1 MNLFLL
7 QVKESFFIAIQS
19 IRANKLRS
27 LLTTLGIVIGIVSV
41 TSMNMLM
48 SGIDSAF
55 KQSLAMLG
63 QDVLY
68 VDKFPWFNNRDD
80 FWVFRN
86 RPNITEDQV
95 EAIKKESKYAL
106 YVTGQANSMAEVKRN
121 ENNIPGVFVSGVSE
135 DQLKVSNTEI
145 SDGRFITDTENAGA
159 RNVIV
164 LGADVVSSLFPGE
177 DPIGKKVILANQ
189 PYSVIGIMAKQG
201 KFLGLF
207 SQDNQVMIPLNTFKK
222 YFGLRRGIR
231 INVKIADEKQI
242 NDAKDEITFI
252 MRKSRRLDVTEP
264 DNFAINQQEAFKQQ
278 LDGISFAI
286 AAVGLFITSLA
297 LIVGMIGVMN
307 IMFVSIKERT
317 REIGVRKALGAT
329 RKIILIQ
336 FLIEA
341 MTISLIGGLIGLIF
355 SALLKP
361 ILNSFFVAELPIG
374 VILVAIFLSLLVGL
388 IAGIVPANT
397 AAKQDPIE
405 ALRYE

>member
-27 LLTTLGIVIGIVSV
+27 LLTTLGIVIGILSV

-63 QDVLY
+63 SDVLY
-68 VDKFPWFNNRDD
+68 VDKFPWFTNRDD
-80 FWVFRN
+80 FWAFRN
-86 RPNITEDQV
+86 RPNLTEDQID
-95 EAIKKESKYAL
+95 ALKKESKYAL
-106 YVTGQANSMAEVKRN
+106 YVTPTAFNSAEIKRG
-121 ENNIPGVFVSGVSE
+121 ENSVPGIFVSGVSE
-135 DQLKVSNTEI
+135 DQLKVSNLDL
-145 SDGRFITDTENAGA
+145 SNGRFITDTENAGA

-164 LGADVVSSLFPGE
+164 LGADAATSLFPNE
-177 DPIGKKVILANQ
+177 DPIGKRVTLGNQ
-189 PYSVIGIMAKQG
+189 PYSVVGVMAKQG

-207 SQDNQVMIPLNTFKK
+207 SQDNQVMIPISTFKK

-231 INVKIADEKQI
+231 INVKIVNPQMIEE
-242 NDAKDEITFI
+242 AKDEITFI
-252 MRKSRRLDVTEP
+252 LRKSRKLDAAEP

-278 LDGISFAI
+278 LDGISIVI
-286 AAVGLFITSLA
+286 ASVGLFITSLS

-329 RKIILIQ
+329 RKVILTQ

-341 MTISLIGGLIGLIF
+341 MTISLIGGVIGLTL
-355 SALLKP
+355 SAFLKP
-361 ILNSFFVAELPIG
+361 LLDNFFVAELPVG
-374 VILVAIFLSLLVGL
+374 VIMVAIFLSLAVGL
-388 IAGIVPANT
+388 VAGIIPANS